1 MKIFVNAYL
10 ENNLGD
16 DLFFEIL
23 QNRYPNQEYY
33 LLSSSYKT
41 TNKNVHIISN
51 EIIIKAIR
59 KLQMKQIIANK
70 CDINVVIGGSM
81 YMETQNKIPKFSLG
95 KNPYYILGANFGP
108 YKTKEYFNAAH
119 KFLQMHKMYALEK
132 VIHMSYLKT

>member
-41 TNKNVHIISN
+41 TNKNVHIIYM
-51 EIIIKAIR
+51 KR
-59 KLQMKQIIANK
+59 KIYG
-70 CDINVVIGGSM
+70 D
-81 YMETQNKIPKFSLG
+81 
-95 KNPYYILGANFGP
+95 
-108 YKTKEYFNAAH
+108 
-119 KFLQMHKMYALEK
+119 
-132 VIHMSYLKT
+132 

>member
-41 TNKNVHIISN
+41 TNNCKQMRH
-51 EIIIKAIR
+51 KCCYRR
-59 KLQMKQIIANK
+59 KYVYGN
-70 CDINVVIGGSM
+70 
-81 YMETQNKIPKFSLG
+81 
-95 KNPYYILGANFGP
+95 
-108 YKTKEYFNAAH
+108 TK
-119 KFLQMHKMYALEK
+119 
-132 VIHMSYLKT
+132 